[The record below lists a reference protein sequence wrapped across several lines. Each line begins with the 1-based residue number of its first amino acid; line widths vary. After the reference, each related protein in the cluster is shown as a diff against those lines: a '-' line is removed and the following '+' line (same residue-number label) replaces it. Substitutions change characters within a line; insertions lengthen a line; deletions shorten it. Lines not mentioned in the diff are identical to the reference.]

1 MCIIN
6 YWFLVIVIVKGVD
19 AQDGDALA
27 TEFVAETGRGG
38 GAFARARYGEG
49 GRLEEERRIEK

>member
-19 AQDGDALA
+19 AQDGGALA

-38 GAFARARYGEG
+38 GAFACVRYCDV
-49 GRLEEERRIEK
+49 GRLEEEWRIGK